1 MAQRRRRPRKKA
13 RPKKRSKKVV
23 GKIRLRV
30 RPIMGHE
37 EAEVLHIIRS
47 HDETD
52 ARYAARY
59 YHEYF
64 YSKVRAMD
72 HVLVAVTQ
80 KNKVVGVS
88 GYISD
93 AKEPRGIFWL
103 AWTYV
108 RPEYRRFGVG
118 NAILRRVEQ
127 ALRKRG
133 ARKLYLNTSAHSIY
147 KGAIR
152 FYLDHGFKWEGYL
165 RDYYRKG
172 EDQIVLGKSI

>member
-1 MAQRRRRPRKKA
+1 MATRRRRSRRKRRVLGPPGNGRIQIK
-13 RPKKRSKKVV
+13 
-23 GKIRLRV
+23 V

-37 EAEVLHIIRS
+37 EKDVLAIIGH

-59 YHEYF
+59 YDEYF
-64 YSKVRAMD
+64 YSKTRAMD
-72 HVLVAVTQ
+72 RVLVAVTSR
-80 KNKVVGVS
+80 NKVVGVS

-108 RPEYRRFGVG
+108 LPPYRRYGVG
-118 NAILRRVEQ
+118 DAILRRVEQ
-127 ALRKRG
+127 ELRKRH
-133 ARKLYLNTSAHSIY
+133 ARKLYLHTSSHSIY

-165 RDYYRKG
+165 RDYYKRG
-172 EDQIVLGKSI
+172 EDQIVLGKTL

>member
-1 MAQRRRRPRKKA
+1 MARSRRRRKDEEGRTI
-13 RPKKRSKKVV
+13 S
-23 GKIRLRV
+23 IRV

-37 EAEVLHIIRS
+37 EKDVLHIIRS

-59 YHEYF
+59 YDEYF
-64 YSKVRAMD
+64 YSRVRAMD
-72 HVLVAVTQ
+72 RVLVAVTSR
-80 KNKVVGVS
+80 NKVVGVS

-108 RPEYRRFGVG
+108 LPAYRQYGVG
-118 NAILRRVEQ
+118 NSILRKVEQ
-127 ALRKRG
+127 ELRKRH
-133 ARKLYLNTSAHSIY
+133 ARKLYLHTSSHSIY

-152 FYLDHGFKWEGYL
+152 FYLDHGFRWEGYL

-172 EDQIVLGKSI
+172 EDQIVLGKTL

>member
-1 MAQRRRRPRKKA
+1 MPKRARRRRSRR
-13 RPKKRSKKVV
+13 RPSGPPANATIAIK
-23 GKIRLRV
+23 V

-37 EAEVLHIIRS
+37 EKDVLDIIGH

-59 YHEYF
+59 YDEYF
-64 YSKVRAMD
+64 YSKTRAMD
-72 HVLVAVTQ
+72 RVLVAVTA

-108 RPEYRRFGVG
+108 LPPYRRFGVG
-118 NAILRRVEQ
+118 DAILRRVEQ
-127 ALRKRG
+127 ELRKRH
-133 ARKLYLNTSAHSIY
+133 AR
-147 KGAIR
+147 
-152 FYLDHGFKWEGYL
+152 
-165 RDYYRKG
+165 
-172 EDQIVLGKSI
+172 